1 LAFALV
7 MAIVLAATGTFIR
20 ERLASNLDQATNRA
34 LRARAAD
41 VAALAQQSDTGLIDS
56 RAAGPSGQR
65 VEIAQLIT
73 AGGRVIDHTPT
84 VSSRPLINAAALRA
98 TSDGRQ
104 LMRDL
109 RLVNDQPVRLL
120 AESVRAQGQTMT
132 VVVGLSLEDRNRALS
147 DLTGVLA
154 LGGPAALVLASIA
167 GFLLTGG
174 ALRPVE
180 AMRRRAAAISAT
192 NLADRLAPAG
202 GNDEFGRLERT
213 LNEMLARIQTSVV
226 RERTFVSDAS
236 HELRSPLAVLR
247 TELELIARD
256 RPSGPALQSAI
267 GSAIE
272 ETDRLRHIADDLLTL
287 ARADDQQLTIQAAT
301 VSAVRLLREA
311 AGRAPSSEVS
321 VTVNGGD
328 SVRVHADPGRIG
340 QAIDNLLANA
350 IRHARSRVELSVVE
364 QTTAIELHVTDDGA
378 GFPADFLPHAWER
391 FSRADAGRTEEG
403 AGLGLSIVQ
412 TIAELHG
419 GHAQAGNRPAG
430 GADVWITLPRYTTI
444 ATATQAR
451 HQGADGA
458 TYAV

>member
-1 LAFALV
+1 MAFALV
-7 MAIVLAATGTFIR
+7 MAILLAATGVFIR
-20 ERLASNLDQATNRA
+20 ERLASNLDQATSRA

-41 VAALAQQSDTGLIDS
+41 VAALAQQSDSGLIDA
-56 RAAGPSGQR
+56 RGAGPSRQR
-65 VEIAQLIT
+65 VELAQLIN
-73 AGGRVIDHTPT
+73 ASGRVIDHTPT
-84 VSSRPLINAAALRA
+84 VSSRPLINPAALRA
-98 TSDGRQ
+98 TRDGRQ

-109 RLVNDQPVRLL
+109 RLANDQPVRLL
-120 AESVRAQGQTMT
+120 AESIRAQGQTMT
-132 VVVGLSLEDRNRALS
+132 VIVGLSLEDRNRALS

-192 NLADRLAPAG
+192 NLAERLAPAG
-202 GNDEFGRLERT
+202 GNDEFGRLEST
-213 LNEMLARIQTSVV
+213 LNEMLARIEMSVA

-256 RPSGPALQSAI
+256 RPRGPALQSAI

-272 ETDRLRHIADDLLTL
+272 ETDRLRRIADDLLTL
-287 ARADDQQLTIQAAT
+287 ARADDQQLTIEPSA
-301 VSAVRLLREA
+301 VSAVHLLREA
-311 AGRAPSSEVS
+311 AGRATSSEVS
-321 VTVNGGD
+321 ITVNGD
-328 SVRVHADPGRIG
+328 DRVRAHADANRIG
-340 QAIDNLLANA
+340 QALDNLLANA
-350 IRHARSRVELSVVE
+350 IRHARRRVELSAV
-364 QTTAIELHVTDDGA
+364 QQQTAIELHVTDDGA
-378 GFPADFLPHAWER
+378 GFAADFLPHAWER

-419 GHAQAGNRPAG
+419 GHAQAANRPAG
-430 GADVWITLPRYTTI
+430 GADVWITLPRDARDTTNTTI
-444 ATATQAR
+444 ATTVQASC
-451 HQGADGA
+451 
-458 TYAV
+458 